1 MEVVQTCDACGA
13 VLDGNRVPGMA
24 EVSLAQCACGLVIT
38 SPRPAVS
45 EIAAYYPPTYYS
57 YTPTAPSVTRRLVDK
72 VKEYKGGYPS
82 QDGFLGRAFWGASAA
97 LLRQLFLFHLPH
109 QGENQRLLEIGCGS
123 GLNLRWAKEHGW
135 DVYGLE
141 LSERA
146 VAEANRQG
154 FSNVR
159 CANIEDA
166 DFPSGFF
173 DAVLMYHTLEHLY
186 SPSAAIRRSYEIL
199 RPKGTLLVGVPKFDS
214 WPRHISGKFWAHLDL
229 PRHLHHFTQPVL
241 LRLIRDSG
249 FEVREVRLSSKL
261 ISFYFTVRTLK
272 RAGQLKRIFTRP
284 QGTLSDVMLVV
295 AEKP

>member
-1 MEVVQTCDACGA
+1 MPEI
-13 VLDGNRVPGMA
+13 
-24 EVSLAQCACGLVIT
+24 SLVQCACGLVIT
-38 SPRPAVS
+38 SPRPEAS
-45 EIAAYYPPTYYS
+45 EIGAYYPATYYS
-57 YTPTAPSVTRRLVDK
+57 YTPSAPTITRQLVDK
-72 VKEYKGGYPS
+72 VKEYKGGYPTE
-82 QDGFLGRAFWGASAA
+82 DGVVGRAFWGASAA
-97 LLRQLFLFHLPH
+97 LLQQLFLFHLPYR
-109 QGENQRLLEIGCGS
+109 GKGQRLLEIGCGS
-123 GLNLRWAKEHGW
+123 ELNLQWAKAHGW

-166 DFPSGFF
+166 DFPPRFF
-173 DAVLMYHTLEHLY
+173 DAVLMHHTLEHLY
-186 SPSAAIRRSYEIL
+186 SPLTAIRRSHEVL
-199 RPKGTLLVGVPKFDS
+199 KSKGMLLIGVPKFDS
-214 WPRHISGKFWAHLDL
+214 WPRHVSGKFWAHLDL

-241 LRLIRDSG
+241 LKLIRDSG
-249 FEVREVRLSSKL
+249 FVVREVRLSSKL

-272 RAGQLKRIFTRP
+272 RAGQLGRIFTRP